1 MGKLATI
8 DSTLPEAVDAS
19 FVAARAEM
27 LAFHSPYHFLREVP
41 MERQQTR
48 FGTGAALRYGSIPG
62 QEVLPMAGAA
72 GQWLLQNLPWDT
84 QYFGTPTYRLF
95 TGIFAGGTAAAALQ
109 EAAARLRHELARR
122 GPFYAFTLAPA
133 EDIELLQ
140 ALTSGGWRLVETRLN
155 YYCDPRA
162 ATLPPP
168 VAVRLARP
176 DEAAHIGRVSAAAR
190 NPYDRFHAD
199 PWFGAQRADEFLG
212 RFAEAT
218 VDGTYADGVLVPN
231 EHGLP
236 VDSFMAFSDVRA
248 DAEAMGMGFTRMVLT
263 AVGPANRGWHYRLV
277 AEAIRR
283 AATLDYAYALMNT
296 QSTNRAVFRTCEKVG
311 LRVGSTSHVLACHA
325 G

>member
-1 MGKLATI
+1 M
-8 DSTLPEAVDAS
+8 V
-19 FVAARAEM
+19 
-27 LAFHSPYHFLREVP
+27 
-41 MERQQTR
+41 
-48 FGTGAALRYGSIPG
+48 
-62 QEVLPMAGAA
+62 GAA
-72 GQWLLQNLPWDT
+72 GQWLLQGLPWDSR
-84 QYFGTPTYRLF
+84 YFGTPTYRLF
-95 TGIFAGGTAAAALQ
+95 TGLFAAGTLSAALQ
-109 EAAARLRHELARR
+109 DAAVCLRQELARR
-122 GPFYAFTLAPA
+122 GPFYAFTLVPA

-140 ALTSGGWRLVETRLN
+140 ALTGGGWRLIETRLN
-155 YYCDPRA
+155 YYCDPRE
-162 ATLPPP
+162 ATLPPLA
-168 VAVRLARP
+168 AVRLARL

-236 VDSFMAFSDVRA
+236 VDSFMAFSDVQA

-277 AEAIRR
+277 AETIRR
-283 AATLDYAYALMNT
+283 AAALNHAYALMNT

-311 LRVGSTSHVLACHA
+311 LRVGSSTHVLACYA
-325 G
+325 A